1 MPYLRVH
8 EIDLYYEVHGDGPPL
23 VFAHGAGGNHL
34 VWWQQVPEFA
44 RDYRVITF
52 DHRAFGLS
60 PDVPHG
66 PGRRAFPLDLHALL
80 DHLGVREFAIVAHS
94 MGGRT
99 ATPFLWLFPD
109 RMRALVLSGTI
120 GGALTDE
127 VRAIQAAHAEGV
139 AGQSLRSR
147 ALRPGIDRE
156 DPRRAHLFRAINRLN
171 PPRGRDF
178 LAPSPGLGRWTG
190 STTPLLARAGLP
202 TLFVVGAHDMI
213 VPAEAM
219 RAAHR
224 GLPGSRFAEIANAG
238 HSAYFEQPEDY
249 NRVLRDFL
257 NDVYPPARP
266 PVAMAGAPGRLAKV
280 SSAP

>member
-8 EIDLYYEVHGDGPPL
+8 EIDLYYEVHGEGPPL

-60 PDVPHG
+60 RDVPHG

-156 DPRRAHLFRAINRLN
+156 DPRRAHLFHAISRLN

-178 LAPSPGLGRWTG
+178 LAPSPGLGTLDRLDDAPAGAKRPAHALRRG
-190 STTPLLARAGLP
+190 SARYDRPGRGDAGRASGAAGQPLRGDRERRALGL
-202 TLFVVGAHDMI
+202 F
-213 VPAEAM
+213 
-219 RAAHR
+219 RAAG
-224 GLPGSRFAEIANAG
+224 GL
-238 HSAYFEQPEDY
+238 QPC
-249 NRVLRDFL
+249 
-257 NDVYPPARP
+257 A
-266 PVAMAGAPGRLAKV
+266 A
-280 SSAP
+280 

>member
-8 EIDLYYEVHGDGPPL
+8 EIDLYYEEHGDGPAL

-34 VWWQQVPEFA
+34 VWWQQVPAFA
-44 RDYRVITF
+44 RDYRVISF

-60 PDVPHG
+60 RDVPHG

-80 DHLGVREFAIVAHS
+80 DHLGVDEFAIVAHS

-99 ATPFLWLFPD
+99 ATPFLWLFPG

-127 VRAIQAAHAEGV
+127 VRAIQAAHAERV
-139 AGQSLRSR
+139 ARRSMRSR
-147 ALRPGIDRE
+147 ALRPGAERE
-156 DPRRAHLFRAINRLN
+156 DPDRAHLFHAIGRLN
-171 PPRGRDF
+171 PPRGPGF
-178 LAPSPGLGRWTG
+178 LAPSPGLSRWTG
-190 STTPLLARAGLP
+190 STTPLLQRAGLP
-202 TLFVVGAHDMI
+202 TLFLVGAHDMI

-238 HSAYFEQPEDY
+238 HSAYFEQPEAY
-249 NRVLRDFL
+249 NRALRDFL
-257 NDVYPPARP
+257 DDVYPPTPSAQP
-266 PVAMAGAPGRLAKV
+266 TPHAPGRPA
-280 SSAP
+280 

>member
-8 EIDLYYEVHGDGPPL
+8 EIDLYYEEHGDGPAL

-60 PDVPHG
+60 RDVPHG

-80 DHLGVREFAIVAHS
+80 DHLGVDEFAIVAHS

-99 ATPFLWLFPD
+99 ATPFLWLFPG

-127 VRAIQAAHAEGV
+127 VRAIQAAHAERV
-139 AGQSLRSR
+139 AGRSMRSR
-147 ALRPGIDRE
+147 ALRPGAERE
-156 DPRRAHLFRAINRLN
+156 DPDRAHLFHAIRRLN
-171 PPRGRDF
+171 PPRGRGF
-178 LAPSPGLGRWTG
+178 LAPSPGLSRWTG

-202 TLFVVGAHDMI
+202 TLFLVGAHDMI

-224 GLPGSRFAEIANAG
+224 GLPGSRFAEIADAG
-238 HSAYFEQPEDY
+238 HSAYFEQPEAY
-249 NRVLRDFL
+249 NRALRDFFD
-257 NDVYPPARP
+257 DVYPPR
-266 PVAMAGAPGRLAKV
+266 GLG
-280 SSAP
+280 

>member
-8 EIDLYYEVHGDGPPL
+8 EIDLYYEEHGDGPAL

-34 VWWQQVPEFA
+34 VWWQQVPAFA

-52 DHRAFGLS
+52 GHRAFGLS
-60 PDVPHG
+60 RDVPHG

-80 DHLGVREFAIVAHS
+80 DHLGVDEFAIAAHS

-99 ATPFLWLFPD
+99 ATPFLWLFPG

-127 VRAIQAAHAEGV
+127 VRAIQAAHAERV
-139 AGQSLRSR
+139 AGRSMRSR
-147 ALRPGIDRE
+147 ALRPGAEAE
-156 DPRRAHLFRAINRLN
+156 DPERAHLFHAIGRLN
-171 PPRGRDF
+171 PPRGPGF
-178 LAPSPGLGRWTG
+178 LAPSPGLSRWTG
-190 STTPLLARAGLP
+190 STTPLLQRAGLP
-202 TLFVVGAHDMI
+202 TLFLVGAHDMI

-238 HSAYFEQPEDY
+238 HSAYFEQPEAY
-249 NRVLRDFL
+249 NRALRGFL
-257 NDVYPPARP
+257 DDVYPPTPSAQP
-266 PVAMAGAPGRLAKV
+266 TPHAPGRPA
-280 SSAP
+280 

>member
-8 EIDLYYEVHGDGPPL
+8 EIDLYYEEHGDGPAL

-34 VWWQQVPEFA
+34 VWWQQVPAFA

-60 PDVPHG
+60 RDVPHG

-80 DHLGVREFAIVAHS
+80 DHLGVDEFAIVAHS

-99 ATPFLWLFPD
+99 ATPFLWLFPG

-127 VRAIQAAHAEGV
+127 VRAIQAAHAERV
-139 AGQSLRSR
+139 AGRSMRSR
-147 ALRPGIDRE
+147 ALRPDAERE
-156 DPRRAHLFRAINRLN
+156 DPDRAHLFHAIGRLN
-171 PPRGRDF
+171 PPRGPGF
-178 LAPSPGLGRWTG
+178 LAPSPGLSRWTG
-190 STTPLLARAGLP
+190 STTPLLQRAGLP
-202 TLFVVGAHDMI
+202 TLFLVGAHDMI

-238 HSAYFEQPEDY
+238 HSAYFEQPEAY
-249 NRVLRDFL
+249 NRALRDFL
-257 NDVYPPARP
+257 DDVYPPTPSAQP
-266 PVAMAGAPGRLAKV
+266 TPHAPGRPA
-280 SSAP
+280 

>member
-1 MPYLRVH
+1 M
-8 EIDLYYEVHGDGPPL
+8 
-23 VFAHGAGGNHL
+23 
-34 VWWQQVPEFA
+34 
-44 RDYRVITF
+44 
-52 DHRAFGLS
+52 
-60 PDVPHG
+60 PHG

-139 AGQSLRSR
+139 AGRSLRSR

-202 TLFVVGAHDMI
+202 TLFVVGGARYDR
-213 VPAEAM
+213 PGRSDAG
-219 RAAHR
+219 RASGAAGQPLR
-224 GLPGSRFAEIANAG
+224 GDRERGALGLFSSSRR
-238 HSAYFEQPEDY
+238 DY
-249 NRVLRDFL
+249 NRALRDFL
-257 NDVYPPARP
+257 NDVYPPARA
-266 PVAMAGAPGRLAKV
+266 PVATAGAPGQLAR
-280 SSAP
+280 AE